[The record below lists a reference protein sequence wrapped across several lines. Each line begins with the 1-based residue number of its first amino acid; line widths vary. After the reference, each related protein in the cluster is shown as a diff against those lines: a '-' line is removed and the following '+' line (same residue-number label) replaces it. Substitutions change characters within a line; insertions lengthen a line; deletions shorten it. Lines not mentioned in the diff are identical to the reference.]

1 MRHDRPRAFKSHS
14 APTGLPYVEAG
25 GGKDV
30 RYIVVV
36 RNPEESVVSAKSF
49 FDKHTDEWLE
59 FWDVP
64 KGALNRSYSSTF
76 YYKMNAALFSF
87 VQAWSPLRNKP
98 NVQFLHFTDMKRDDD
113 GSIRRTADSIGAQ
126 HTDEQWGA
134 VTEYTSLAWM
144 KQHGITFN
152 ATTATEVPVLESRTM
167 VRRGQAGAA
176 AGGGMTS
183 EISEHLR
190 KIGARTCPDDDAR
203 GWLYGGAHSPD
214 PGTDTRRFLKS
225 AMWCLLA
232 RRSAGQARRGSMQA
246 DCAPPEPVPRRPPSA
261 GASPGNL
268 ADQPTS
274 PHPDI
279 VVESN
284 RGVGKEVPADIPTGD
299 GTPELRVV
307 AE

>member
-1 MRHDRPRAFKSHS
+1 MS
-14 APTGLPYVEAG
+14 AT
-25 GGKDV
+25 K
-30 RYIVVV
+30 
-36 RNPEESVVSAKSF
+36 
-49 FDKHTDEWLE
+49 
-59 FWDVP
+59 
-64 KGALNRSYSSTF
+64 
-76 YYKMNAALFSF
+76 
-87 VQAWSPLRNKP
+87 
-98 NVQFLHFTDMKRDDD
+98 
-113 GSIRRTADSIGAQ
+113 
-126 HTDEQWGA
+126 
-134 VTEYTSLAWM
+134 

-152 ATTATEVPVLESRTM
+152 ATTATEVPVLEPRAM

-176 AGGGMTS
+176 ADDEMTS

-190 KIGARTCPDDDAR
+190 EVGARTCPDDDAR
-203 GWLYGGAHSPD
+203 GWLYEGARSPD

-225 AMWCLLA
+225 AMWWGLLA
-232 RRSAGQARRGSMQA
+232 RRSAGQARRGSMQPG
-246 DCAPPEPVPRRPPSA
+246 CAPPEPMPRRPPSA